1 MLSSGQ
7 SSLFCSSPI
16 PTSSPF
22 NLPPSLPS
30 CSFHLLTLV
39 EGKLTVARS
48 QWNSHQTLHIHF
60 LWLTFK
66 FVSWKKIKIDFLSP
80 TSFFI
85 SPTFNFVGFSLPVNV
100 DFSVAAVFFIHQ
112 SSNNNIQSTHSP
124 PTLALCTLCFNSF
137 VVFFLLSSNH
147 QPDVTSAQCSFSIK
161 NKGGFYTLCYFHS
174 TLTPAY
180 RTLGSLLMISSTLYI
195 LQHHARHWMC
205 VVFKWNNKIICTKC
219 KKKVHFTIANSLV
232 LVILD
237 SPTMHFEMSCSMQS
251 KRKTMKCLQKL
262 VKCRDSLVIFSKCTK
277 VWTHCRERNQTAS

>member
-39 EGKLTVARS
+39 EEKLTVARS
-48 QWNSHQTLHIHF
+48 EWNSHRTLHIHF

-66 FVSWKKIKIDFLSP
+66 FVSWKKNKNWFPLLLFFLFLQLCW
-80 TSFFI
+80 FFP
-85 SPTFNFVGFSLPVNV
+85 SRQRRLFCCCR
-100 DFSVAAVFFIHQ
+100 FFIHQ

-174 TLTPAY
+174 TLTPATAY
-180 RTLGSLLMISSTLYI
+180 RTLGSLLMISST
-195 LQHHARHWMC
+195 
-205 VVFKWNNKIICTKC
+205 T
-219 KKKVHFTIANSLV
+219 
-232 LVILD
+232 
-237 SPTMHFEMSCSMQS
+237 PCSTLNVCCS
-251 KRKTMKCLQKL
+251 NETRK
-262 VKCRDSLVIFSKCTK
+262 
-277 VWTHCRERNQTAS
+277 